1 MSEAPI
7 HWGIL
12 GAGSIAGKF
21 VEGLRALPDA
31 VVQAVGSRTQ
41 AKADA
46 FADERSIPNRHA
58 SYEALAAD
66 PEVDVIYIATPHPM
80 HARDSILC
88 LNAGK
93 HVLCEKP
100 VTVNSAELE
109 QVLAAA
115 QASGNFFMEAM
126 WMYFT
131 PNIRQAEK
139 LVREGAIGRVRM
151 VSAHF
156 GFQTDKDETSRLLDP
171 ALAGGAL
178 LDVGIYP
185 IALASLIFGGAPR
198 RISSSAHLGGTGVD
212 EQSAY
217 LFEYDD
223 GAFAQLSSAVT
234 TTTPYDAWIL
244 GDAGRIHLHAPF
256 WGRCPGYTLY
266 QCDDE
271 EGTYVS
277 EPLRGNGY
285 DYEAE
290 AVMQAIRE
298 GKIEHP
304 RMPHS
309 KSRELM
315 ATMDTLRA
323 QWGLRYPFE

>member
-1 MSEAPI
+1 MTTPI
-7 HWGIL
+7 RWGIL
-12 GAGSIAGKF
+12 GTGSIAGQF

-31 VVQAVGSRTQ
+31 DVRAVGSRTLER
-41 AKADA
+41 AEA
-46 FADERSIPNRHA
+46 FGGERGIPNRHG
-58 SYEALAAD
+58 SYEALASD

-88 LNAGK
+88 LEHGK
-93 HVLCEKP
+93 HVVCEKP
-100 VTVNSAELE
+100 VTVNSGELE
-109 QVLAAA
+109 QVLGAAK
-115 QASGNFFMEAM
+115 ASGKFFMEAM

-131 PNIRQAEK
+131 PNIRLAES
-139 LVREGAIGRVRM
+139 LVRDGAIGKVRM
-151 VSAHF
+151 LTAHF
-156 GFQTDKDETSRLLDP
+156 GFQADADETSRLLNPD
-171 ALAGGAL
+171 LAGGAL

-185 IALASLIFGGAPR
+185 IAFALLMMGGVPKR
-198 RISSSAHLGGTGVD
+198 MTSSACLGQTGVD

-217 LFEYDD
+217 LFEYED
-223 GAFAQLSSAVT
+223 GAIAQLSSAVT

-244 GDAGRIHLHAPF
+244 GDAGRIHVHAPF

-266 QCDDE
+266 QGDDE

-290 AVMQAIRE
+290 AAMQAIRD
-298 GKIEHP
+298 GLTEHP
-304 RMPHS
+304 RMPHRRS
-309 KSRELM
+309 QEFM
-315 ATMDTLRA
+315 ATMDALRA